1 MHTGRWGSLMFT
13 RKLCD
18 FKSKWTMFFPC
29 RYSIPKAASIAI
41 ISLFLRSIVLLIQ
54 KWKTLEKT
62 SSSNSIQ
69 QLPVQKT
76 DRKKKWWTEM
86 QQEQSQ
92 KMQHNFLE
100 CNCISKT
107 QINYQQCV
115 NIATFWIFNIMA
127 VVVTNGGLE
136 AWFKL
141 FAWQTSECVLR
152 HMRCSHSLHDRPS
165 TPTHTT
171 HTS

>member
-1 MHTGRWGSLMFT
+1 MFT

-76 DRKKKWWTEM
+76 DRKKNMMNRDAAGTESEGAT
-86 QQEQSQ
+86 Q
-92 KMQHNFLE
+92 FLG
-100 CNCISKT
+100 I
-107 QINYQQCV
+107 
-115 NIATFWIFNIMA
+115 
-127 VVVTNGGLE
+127 
-136 AWFKL
+136 
-141 FAWQTSECVLR
+141 
-152 HMRCSHSLHDRPS
+152 
-165 TPTHTT
+165 
-171 HTS
+171 